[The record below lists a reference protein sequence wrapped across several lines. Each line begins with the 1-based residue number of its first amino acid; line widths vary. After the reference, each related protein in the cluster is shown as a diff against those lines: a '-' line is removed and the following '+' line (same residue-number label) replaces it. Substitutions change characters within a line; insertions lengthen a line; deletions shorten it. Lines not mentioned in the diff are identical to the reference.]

1 MIGMFGNPVRAY
13 NVVICSL
20 GNSPA
25 GRTWSMRSIFVL
37 RYVVYFVL
45 VVSALMEGALQLFGG
60 FLGDAGMNLEE
71 RRKRWREATQVML
84 EERKD
89 ALAVFDPVL
98 GWRPQA
104 GLSSGPNVINRLGL
118 RSTVEYT
125 VKPPKGKTRVSV
137 FGDSFVY
144 GSGVQGT
151 EAWPSILENAIPGI
165 EVLNYGVPGYG
176 PDQAYL
182 RFRAEFL
189 SVNPHIAI
197 FAISTPALRR
207 ILNRSAVFLGTSPD
221 FVAKPR
227 YILDAQEELIL
238 LPNPIQKLSEANRFV
253 DDPSLYLAFGQFDYW
268 YDPRV
273 FDESFLQ
280 NSAVYRAVAWT
291 WSGVKRRYLDPDRP
305 YAGFPFQGQFN
316 RSSSAFKIL
325 VRLIHR
331 FREDAIA
338 AGVRPV
344 ILVLPD
350 NDSMVRYWDGKAGT
364 MDPLTAYCME
374 EGLACI
380 DATEAFRLQPRHSV
394 VRDWFVDGFHY
405 SVEGNRIVAQWL
417 AQKIDFKDLHAGG
430 ANRSPAEVKK
440 VRSHSLGGSN

>member
-1 MIGMFGNPVRAY
+1 
-13 NVVICSL
+13 
-20 GNSPA
+20 
-25 GRTWSMRSIFVL
+25 MRSIAVL
-37 RYVVYFVL
+37 RYVVYVAL
-45 VVSALMEGALQLFGG
+45 VVTVLMEGALRLFGG
-60 FLGDAGMNLEE
+60 SLGDAAMNLEE
-71 RRKRWREATQVML
+71 RRKRWREAALVML

-89 ALAVFDPVL
+89 ALAVFDPGL

-118 RSTVEYT
+118 RSTVEYAM
-125 VKPPKGKTRVSV
+125 KPPKEKIRVSV

-144 GSGVQGT
+144 GSGVQGA
-151 EAWPSILENAIPGI
+151 EAWPSILENSVPGI

-182 RFRAEFL
+182 RFRSEFL

-207 ILNRSAVFLGTSPD
+207 ILIRSAVFLGTSTD
-221 FVAKPR
+221 FIAKPR
-227 YILDAQEELIL
+227 YILDAQGELKL
-238 LPNPIQKLSEANRFV
+238 LPNPIQNLSEASWFV
-253 DDPSLYLAFGQFDYW
+253 DDPSLFFEIGQFDYW
-268 YDPRV
+268 YEPRV
-273 FDESFLQ
+273 FDESLLH
-280 NSAVYRAVAWT
+280 NSAVYRAAVWT

-305 YAGFPFQGQFN
+305 YAGLPFQGQFN

-325 VRLIHR
+325 VKLIQR

-338 AGVRPV
+338 AGVRPI

-350 NDSMVRYWDGKAGT
+350 RDSTARSWDGKVGT
-364 MDPLTAYCME
+364 MDPLTAYCTE
-374 EGLACI
+374 EGLTCN
-380 DATEAFRLQPRHSV
+380 DATEAFRSQPRHSV

-417 AQKIDFKDLHAGG
+417 AQKIDFRDLHVG
-430 ANRSPAEVKK
+430 AADRSPAAMKK
-440 VRSHSLGGSN
+440 DRSHGLDGGN